1 MGGAGPGD
9 PLRLRAADAEDVAVF
24 AAHVQDAIVQIGD
37 MAYLPAKRRFA
48 MVMNRFMWE
57 DLQPT
62 KGPHADD
69 DAPYRRTRT
78 AMHFDGVLGA
88 KTQRLKLNDKTAVTN
103 LLTVNF
109 DEGQEGAGVIELV
122 FSGGAAIRLDVE
134 CVDGWL
140 SDMGAPWATKNL
152 PKHEPPGGGA
162 PAG

>member
-1 MGGAGPGD
+1 MGGAALGE

-62 KGPHADD
+62 DGPHADD
-69 DAPYRRTRT
+69 EAPYRRTRT
-78 AMHFDGVLGA
+78 ALHFDGVLSA
-88 KTQRLKLNDKTAVTN
+88 KTQKLKLGDKTAVTN
-103 LLTVNF
+103 LLTLAF
-109 DEGQEGAGVIELV
+109 HEAAEGAGVIEMV

-140 SDMGAPWATKNL
+140 TDMGAPWATKNL
-152 PKHEPPGGGA
+152 PSHEPPGGGE
-162 PAG
+162 PMG

>member
-1 MGGAGPGD
+1 MSGAGPE

-48 MVMNRFMWE
+48 LVMNRFMWE
-57 DLQPT
+57 DLQPSD
-62 KGPHADD
+62 GPHADE

-88 KTQRLKLNDKTAVTN
+88 KTMKLKLGDKNAVTN
-103 LLTVNF
+103 LLTLAF
-109 DEGQEGAGVIELV
+109 HETAEGAGVVEMV

-140 SDMGAPWATKNL
+140 TDMGAPWSTKNL
-152 PKHEPPGGGA
+152 PRHEPPGGGE
-162 PAG
+162 PMG